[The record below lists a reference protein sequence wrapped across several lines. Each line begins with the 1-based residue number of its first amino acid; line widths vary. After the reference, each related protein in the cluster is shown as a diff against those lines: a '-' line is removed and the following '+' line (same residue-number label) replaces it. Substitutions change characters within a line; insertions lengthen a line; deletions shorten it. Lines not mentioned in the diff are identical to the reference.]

1 MTTLLSSKDLSLF
14 EKLSQANMD
23 KYEEKIIK
31 LYTSSVEITER
42 LVKRGF
48 TEDYKNVVMKE
59 IILFVTKMMIKIEDI
74 RGLTGEDKKEL
85 LIATLIFII
94 IKHLPIEDD
103 IKEVLILIIKELLP
117 EIIDM
122 IVLATKQMHTLT
134 KKLKKVFLGCCN

>member
-59 IILFVTKMMIKIEDI
+59 IILFVTKMMVKIEDI

-134 KKLKKVFLGCCN
+134 KKLKKVFLGCCK